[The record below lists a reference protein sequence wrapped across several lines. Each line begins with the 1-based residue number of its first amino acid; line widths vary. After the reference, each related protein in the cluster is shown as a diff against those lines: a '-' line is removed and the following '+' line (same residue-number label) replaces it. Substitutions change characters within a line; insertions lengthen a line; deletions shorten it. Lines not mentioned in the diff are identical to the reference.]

1 LRRFSRFIGYAEP
14 ANAALP
20 SGNVEIL
27 SNEPEKRST
36 SRDIEKKNDITLFNF
51 LGATTKQ
58 TQHIFTLEGTLISS
72 LGVIIGSIIGI
83 AIVLLQE
90 HFGLIEIKTNHSSQI
105 YPVELQLLD
114 IVIIISTVLIMGF
127 LSSLFTA
134 KKQIK

>member
-1 LRRFSRFIGYAEP
+1 MI
-14 ANAALP
+14 
-20 SGNVEIL
+20 I
-27 SNEPEKRST
+27 
-36 SRDIEKKNDITLFNF
+36 IEKKNDITLFNF